1 MPLTRSL
8 TALRLLGPLTL
19 TLLAAGSA
27 QAVRPF
33 VTEDAGVLD
42 RGSCEFEA
50 SYGVARQRGSANQRR
65 WWLQPVCGVGAR
77 TQIALGTG
85 AVHGQG
91 VRTQGVALLG
101 KTWLTTPT
109 DDGPNLAIAYGVST
123 SKESGD
129 RWRHDA
135 KTLNL
140 AGSLRSGASTWSAN
154 LGWSRDVIGRSSG
167 TTWALAWERP
177 VVERLD
183 AGIEVFGDDH
193 EAPWLNVGL
202 RWTVREGVWLDAAYA
217 SQTDAARARALNV
230 GLRLGW

>member
-1 MPLTRSL
+1 MTRFP
-8 TALRLLGPLTL
+8 TPLRLLG
-19 TLLAAGSA
+19 LLALALCAAGPA

-33 VTEDAGVLD
+33 VTEDPGVLD

-50 SYGVARQRGSANQRR
+50 SYGIARQRGSAKQRR
-65 WWLQPVCGVGAR
+65 WWLQPICGVGAR
-77 TQIALGTG
+77 TQIAIGTG
-85 AVHGQG
+85 AIHSEGL
-91 VRTQGVALLG
+91 RSKGVALLG

-109 DDGPNLAIAYGVST
+109 DDGPNLAIAYGASR
-123 SKESGD
+123 SQEPGD

-140 AGSLRSGASTWSAN
+140 VGSLRSGASTWSAN
-154 LGWSRDVIGRSSG
+154 LGWSRDVIGRSSA

-177 VVERLD
+177 VAEGLD

-193 EAPWLNVGL
+193 EAPWLNLGL
-202 RWTVREGVWLDAAYA
+202 RWAVREGVWLDAGYA
-217 SQTDAARARALNV
+217 RQTNAARANALNL